1 MKVNQIIS
9 CAIIC
14 LVLFLVG
21 GCGDSGP
28 VGQEAVNPS
37 PEDSSHEGS
46 SHSEDDSDEHDHD
59 HSESEDGG

>member
-9 CAIIC
+9 SAIVC
-14 LVLFLVG
+14 LGFFLVI

-37 PEDSSHEGS
+37 VEDGSHAEG
-46 SHSEDDSDEHDHD
+46 DSHDHANL
-59 HSESEDGG
+59 ESDDEG

>member
-9 CAIIC
+9 SAIVC
-14 LVLFLVG
+14 LGFVLVG

-37 PEDSSHEGS
+37 VEDGSHDEDA
-46 SHSEDDSDEHDHD
+46 SHDPTDSESHLT
-59 HSESEDGG
+59 SESEDES